1 MARRPLREPP
11 KSDEPI
17 PDDLRIVFGQ
27 NLRAARVK
35 AGLTQAQL
43 AERTGLTQQ
52 YVSLATDKG
61 LARFALRCERVEF
74 LFEPFLGR
82 FASVNRAA
90 LAACVTPRHRRP
102 PSGRRLDPVLRGP
115 AGGGSVRLQPEEER
129 P

>member
-17 PDDLRIVFGQ
+17 PDDLRTVFGQ

-52 YVSLATDKG
+52 YVSWVEAGRANITLATMTA
-61 LARFALRCERVEF
+61 LARVVREDVRELLRKR
-74 LFEPFLGR
+74 PGR
-82 FASVNRAA
+82 
-90 LAACVTPRHRRP
+90 TPP
-102 PSGRRLDPVLRGP
+102 PR
-115 AGGGSVRLQPEEER
+115 
-129 P
+129 